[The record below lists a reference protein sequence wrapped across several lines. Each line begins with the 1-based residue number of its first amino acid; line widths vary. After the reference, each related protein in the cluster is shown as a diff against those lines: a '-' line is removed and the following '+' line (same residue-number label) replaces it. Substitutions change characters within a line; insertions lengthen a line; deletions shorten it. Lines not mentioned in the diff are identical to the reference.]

1 MNKVADEEESD
12 FGGTRADN
20 DMTTDQEPVKLFR
33 FKFKSKKKYC
43 LCQTLSRKNRYYNQ
57 QFSTFW

>member
-20 DMTTDQEPVKLFR
+20 DMTTDQEPVKLLR
-33 FKFKSKKKYC
+33 
-43 LCQTLSRKNRYYNQ
+43 L
-57 QFSTFW
+57 

>member
-1 MNKVADEEESD
+1 MNKVVDEEESD

-33 FKFKSKKKYC
+33 FKFRKKDIVLVKHC
-43 LCQTLSRKNRYYNQ
+43 REKIVILISNSQP
-57 QFSTFW
+57 FGD